1 MSLVVT
7 SRDVTEQRALED
19 RLRDALRMQSIA
31 QLATAAAHEINNPLA
46 VLLGHLAM
54 LDKDAPPSLRIG
66 KMVEAAKRIRDIV
79 DRMTRISRVEMVPP
93 ASAALPEM
101 LDIWK
106 SSEAGDAPRT
116 GEAGR

>member
-1 MSLVVT
+1 M
-7 SRDVTEQRALED
+7 RH
-19 RLRDALRMQSIA
+19 ALRMESIA

-46 VLLGHLAM
+46 VLLAHLAM

-79 DRMTRISRVEMVPP
+79 DRMTRISRVEVFRP
-93 ASAALPEM
+93 ASPALPEM

-106 SSEAGDAPRT
+106 SSEAGEAPRA
-116 GEAGR
+116 GEADRHP